1 MVCLWCA
8 KLGSWIL
15 ELSYGPGSGGES
27 WTMGPC
33 APGALVVLRR
43 VFYLCRLRAP
53 TQKGQVVERRPNDYD
68 CYDI

>member
-1 MVCLWCA
+1 MDRAAVANLGPWVLAPRVLW
-8 KLGSWIL
+8 LYFVW
-15 ELSYGPGSGGES
+15 
-27 WTMGPC
+27 
-33 APGALVVLRR
+33 